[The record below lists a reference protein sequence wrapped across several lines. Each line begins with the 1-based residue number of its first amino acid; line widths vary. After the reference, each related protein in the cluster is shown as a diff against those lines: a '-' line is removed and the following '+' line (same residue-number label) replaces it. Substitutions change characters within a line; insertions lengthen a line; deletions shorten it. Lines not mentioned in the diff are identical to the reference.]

1 MVAGVPGIGDTL
13 REARMRQKIDI
24 TDVET
29 ATKIRAKYLRALEN
43 EEFDLLHGGTF
54 VRSFLRTYA
63 QYLGLDAQR
72 LIEEYRVHH
81 EARDE
86 VEFQHI
92 APVPQRRREPA
103 RGGRGG
109 PPGRGAVLASVVVGL
124 LGFLLIL
131 GLTGGEDDDGPEPE
145 RATTQPRQERGA
157 AQERRARDEE
167 PRAER
172 RAAPRRVRVRVAPSS
187 PVYVCWDRGPDTE
200 STEISP
206 LSGART
212 FRGRRIRLN
221 LGNPSA
227 RLTVNGR
234 RVALEGPGPFGFDAR
249 PGGVREIPVGERPCA

>member
-1 MVAGVPGIGDTL
+1 
-13 REARMRQKIDI
+13 MRQKIDI

-72 LIEEYRVHH
+72 LIEEYRIHH
-81 EARDE
+81 EPRDE

-92 APVPQRRREPA
+92 APVPQGRREPP

-109 PPGRGAVLASVVVGL
+109 GPPRRGTLLALVVVGVL
-124 LGFLLIL
+124 AFLLVL
-131 GLTGGEDDDGPEPE
+131 GLAGGDEEDGGDEAPE
-145 RATTQPRQERGA
+145 RAATQPRE
-157 AQERRARDEE
+157 ERRQEAPAARDEE
-167 PRAER
+167 QRP
-172 RAAPRRVRVRVAPSS
+172 AAPRRVRVRVTPST

-200 STEISP
+200 PTE
-206 LSGART
+206 LSALAEART

-221 LGNPSA
+221 IGNPSA
-227 RLTVNGR
+227 RLSVNGR
-234 RVALEGPGPFGFDAR
+234 RVGLEGAGPFGFDVR
-249 PGGVREIPVGERPCA
+249 PGRVREIPVGQRPCA

>member
-1 MVAGVPGIGDTL
+1 
-13 REARMRQKIDI
+13 MRQKIDI

-81 EARDE
+81 EPRE
-86 VEFQHI
+86 ETEFQHI

-103 RGGRGG
+103 RGGG
-109 PPGRGAVLASVVVGL
+109 PPRRGTLLVAVVVGL

-131 GLTGGEDDDGPEPE
+131 GLTGGEEDDGNGAEPE
-145 RATTQPRQERGA
+145 RAATQPREGEERDA
-157 AQERRARDEE
+157 DTEQ
-167 PRAER
+167 PREER
-172 RAAPRRVRVRVAPSS
+172 RAAPRGVRVRITPST

-200 STEISP
+200 PTELSP
-206 LSGART
+206 LSSART
-212 FRGRRIRLN
+212 FRGRRIRVN

-234 RVALEGPGPFGFDAR
+234 RVALEGPGPFGFDMR
-249 PGGVREIPVGERPCA
+249 PDRVREIPVGERPCA